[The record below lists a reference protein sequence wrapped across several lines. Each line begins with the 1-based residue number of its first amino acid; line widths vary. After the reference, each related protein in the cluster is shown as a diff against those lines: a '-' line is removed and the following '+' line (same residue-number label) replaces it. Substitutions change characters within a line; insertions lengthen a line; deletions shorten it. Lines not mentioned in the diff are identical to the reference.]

1 MANAE
6 RKHVLFVEDEEAI
19 RGVAVQHFERFADQF
34 RVTIVE
40 NGKVAL
46 EIAERET
53 VDLVVT
59 DLYMPVMDGFEL
71 IGILTEKYPLMPIF
85 VASVE
90 VTPELDASLGSLP
103 SLRLF
108 KKPYDFKYLS
118 ECILADLKARAQGE
132 ISGIGVPSLF
142 QLMEMEQR
150 TCRLTIESADKTGEV
165 IFSDGQLIDAKTG
178 TLVAEA
184 AAYEIISWENAT
196 VGIKSISSLP
206 AKRITHP
213 LMTILLEGMRLKDEK
228 KNNPQSDAPE
238 NRPLQ
243 REKGTEGQGANEEY
257 DGLKAQKASIPA
269 ELISLVKT
277 TPGIH
282 ACKIYNRDDFV
293 LAKSSK
299 HGSDLTIALSGY
311 FEPVSILESAMASG
325 KFTYFLVNVRDG
337 GRFLFFEFK
346 QLRLILSLK
355 PEFNI
360 TEFWQRIN
368 KVRSRMKK

>member
-1 MANAE
+1 M
-6 RKHVLFVEDEEAI
+6 LFVEDEEVI
-19 RGVAVQHFERFADQF
+19 REVAVQHFELFADQF

-59 DLYMPVMDGFEL
+59 DLHMPVMDGFEL
-71 IGILTEKYPLMPIF
+71 IGILTKKYPLMPIF

-90 VTPELDASLGSLP
+90 VTPELDASLGSLS
-103 SLRLF
+103 SLRFF
-108 KKPYDFKYLS
+108 KKPYDFNYLS
-118 ECILADLKARAQGE
+118 ECILADLKASAQGE

-178 TLVAEA
+178 TLVAEE

-206 AKRITHP
+206 AKRIKHP

-228 KNNPQSDAPE
+228 KNNGQS
-238 NRPLQ
+238 
-243 REKGTEGQGANEEY
+243 G
-257 DGLKAQKASIPA
+257 
-269 ELISLVKT
+269 
-277 TPGIH
+277 
-282 ACKIYNRDDFV
+282 
-293 LAKSSK
+293 
-299 HGSDLTIALSGY
+299 
-311 FEPVSILESAMASG
+311 ASG
-325 KFTYFLVNVRDG
+325 GQIVT
-337 GRFLFFEFK
+337 
-346 QLRLILSLK
+346 Q
-355 PEFNI
+355 
-360 TEFWQRIN
+360 
-368 KVRSRMKK
+368 